1 MTRDGIRA
9 AAAGREGRLRL
20 VFRKDS
26 GTVLSEQFAEAPF
39 HAQRVIYCEESLP
52 EMAYLYMM
60 SSSGGILDG
69 DSHLTEITLGEGAMV
84 HLTTQGATRIHGMGL
99 AGARQSVRMDL
110 GQDSYLELIPDQI
123 IPYRDSRY
131 VQKTSITA
139 HNSATL
145 VYTEVLSSG
154 RLAMDESFQYESC
167 LLETVAA
174 DPGGRIRFAD
184 VAHIEPKRRGVSTY
198 GVMGNYKVVGSAY
211 VLAPE
216 QHCPDLYED
225 LNGLVSCEDGV
236 TAGGASVMRDGSGVL
251 VRVLGCTASDVGE
264 VMLAVAALVRRRVLG
279 ASFSSI
285 RKS

>member
-1 MTRDGIRA
+1 MTCDGARA

-39 HAQRVIYCEESLP
+39 HAQRAMYCEESLP

-69 DSHLTEITLGEGAMV
+69 DSHRTEITLEEGAMV
-84 HLTTQGATRIHGMGL
+84 HLTTQGATRIHGAGP
-99 AGARQSVRMDL
+99 AGARQGVRMDL
-110 GQDSYLELIPDQI
+110 GRDSYLEFIPDQI

-139 HNSATL
+139 HDSATL

-154 RLAMDESFQYESC
+154 RLAMAESFQYESC
-167 LLETVAA
+167 LLETVAT
-174 DPGGRIRFAD
+174 GRDGRTRFAD
-184 VAHIEPKRRGVSTY
+184 VAHIEPKRRDVSAY
-198 GVMGNYKVVGSAY
+198 GVMGGYKVAGSAY
-211 VLAPE
+211 VLAP
-216 QHCPDLYED
+216 QPYVPGLYGD
-225 LNGLVSCEDGV
+225 LNGLASSGEGS
-236 TAGGASVMRDGSGVL
+236 TAGGASIMPDGSGVL
-251 VRVLGCTASDVGE
+251 VRVLGYAAGDVSGM
-264 VMLAVAALVRRRVLG
+264 MLSAAALVRRRVLG
-279 ASFSSI
+279 ASFSDI

>member
-1 MTRDGIRA
+1 MTRDGVRA

-39 HAQRVIYCEESLP
+39 HAQRAMYCEESLP

-69 DSHLTEITLGEGAMV
+69 DSHQTEITLDEGAVV

-99 AGARQSVRMDL
+99 AGARQTVRMDL
-110 GQDSYLELIPDQI
+110 GRDSYLELIPDQI

-139 HNSATL
+139 HDSATL

-167 LLETVAA
+167 LLETVAT
-174 DPGGRIRFAD
+174 DRDGRIRFAD

-198 GVMGNYKVVGSAY
+198 GVMGDYKVVGSAY

-216 QHCPDLYED
+216 RHFPALYED
-225 LNGLVSCEDGV
+225 LNGLVSGGDGAI
-236 TAGGASVMRDGSGVL
+236 AGGASLMRDGSGVL
-251 VRVLGCTASDVGE
+251 VRVLGCAAGDVGE
-264 VMLAVAALVRRRVLG
+264 VMLAVAALVRRQVLG
-279 ASFSSI
+279 APFSGI

>member
-1 MTRDGIRA
+1 MTQEGIRA
-9 AAAGREGRLRL
+9 AAVGREGRLRL

-39 HAQRVIYCEESLP
+39 HAQRAIYCEESLP

-69 DSHLTEITLGEGAMV
+69 DSHQTEITLGEGTMV

-110 GQDSYLELIPDQI
+110 GRDSYLELIPDQI

-131 VQKTSITA
+131 VQKTNITA
-139 HNSATL
+139 HDSATL

-167 LLETVAA
+167 LLETVAT
-174 DPGGRIRFAD
+174 DQSGRIRFAD

-198 GVMGNYKVVGSAY
+198 GVMGDYKVVGSAY

-216 QHCPDLYED
+216 QHFPGLYED
-225 LNGLVSCEDGV
+225 LNGLVSGEDGA

-251 VRVLGCTASDVGE
+251 VRVLGRAASDVGE
-264 VMLAVAALVRRRVLG
+264 VMLAVTALVRRRVLG

-285 RKS
+285 RKC

>member
-1 MTRDGIRA
+1 MSQGGVRA

-20 VFRKDS
+20 VFRRDS

-39 HAQRVIYCEESLP
+39 HVQRAIYCEESLP

-69 DSHLTEITLGEGAMV
+69 DSHQTEITLDEGAMV
-84 HLTTQGATRIHGMGL
+84 HLTTQGATRIHGAGM

-110 GQDSYLELIPDQI
+110 GRDSYLEFVPDQI

-131 VQKTSITA
+131 VQKTGITA
-139 HNSATL
+139 HGSATL
-145 VYTEVLSSG
+145 VYSEVLSSG

-174 DPGGRIRFAD
+174 GQDGRTRFAD
-184 VAHIEPKRRGVSTY
+184 VAHIEPKRRGVSAY
-198 GVMGNYKVVGSAY
+198 GVMGDYKVVGSAY
-211 VLAPE
+211 VLAPAP
-216 QHCPDLYED
+216 HVPGLYGD
-225 LNGLVSCEDGV
+225 LNGLVSGGGGA

-251 VRVLGCTASDVGE
+251 VRVLGHAASDVSG
-264 VMLAVAALVRRRVLG
+264 VMLSVAALVRQRVLG
-279 ASFSSI
+279 ASFSGI